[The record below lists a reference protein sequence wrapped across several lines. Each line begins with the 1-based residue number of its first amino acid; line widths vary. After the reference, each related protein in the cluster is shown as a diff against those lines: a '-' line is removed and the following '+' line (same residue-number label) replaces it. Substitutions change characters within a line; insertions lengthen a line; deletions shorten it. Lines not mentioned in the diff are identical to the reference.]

1 MVPATYPSLSP
12 WAVFSSIDDSAKARL
27 TLTLCLTLTCTLSL
41 SLSLTLPLT
50 LTLTLTLTLP
60 RRGSVGGTS
69 SGAIEMGMTRGA
81 EDCDRR
87 GSDVCAEYL
96 LQPANGARR
105 ARGRRRC
112 LADAMDLC
120 CDCVATV

>member
-27 TLTLCLTLTCTLSL
+27 TLSPTLHRHRS
-41 SLSLTLPLT
+41 PLT
-50 LTLTLTLTLP
+50 AHLSPFTLTLTLTLP
-60 RRGSVGGTS
+60 RLGSVVGTS
-69 SGAIEMGMTRGA
+69 SGAIEMGTTRGA
-81 EDCDRR
+81 EDYDRR

-96 LQPANGARR
+96 LQPACGARR
-105 ARGRRRC
+105 VRGRRRC